1 MATKTGTTTP
11 SRISV
16 VIPVFNSEDTVATV
30 IDGVRTCL
38 DESGWQFEIVAVNDG
53 SKDHSWRELAKCS
66 ESDSRIIAIDL
77 LRNYGQHTA
86 LLCGLDHSNGD
97 YVITMDDD
105 LQNPPHQILNLI
117 SAASSGADV
126 VFGRY
131 RKRRVRWYRNIGS
144 HVVRQLNIQIFN
156 QPRDL
161 EVSNFR
167 LLDRSVVDRICSS
180 KNRFPYITGQALLY
194 CKQPENID
202 VEHHKRIL
210 GKSNYGFLAILALI
224 SRILFSYSLAPLR
237 AVSMIGLAVAT
248 LSGSYGCYQVLKSLV
263 SGTTVDGWLSTI
275 TMTSFLGGTIILM
288 LGIIGEYLIRM
299 FSHLVDDRPYFI
311 DKVMGSVEHN
321 R

>member
-1 MATKTGTTTP
+1 MSTKTGTPTP

-16 VIPVFNSEDTVATV
+16 VIPVFNSESTVATV
-30 IDGVRTCL
+30 IDGVRACL
-38 DESGWQFEIVAVNDG
+38 DESGWQFEVIAVNDG
-53 SKDHSWRELAKCS
+53 SQDHSWREIAICA

-86 LLCGLDHSNGD
+86 LLCGLGYSNGD

-105 LQNPPHQILNLI
+105 LQNPPGQILNLI
-117 SAASSGADV
+117 SAASNGADV

-131 RKRRVRWYRNIGS
+131 RERRLPWYRNLGS
-144 HVVRQLNIQIFN
+144 RIVRQLNIQIFG
-156 QPRDL
+156 QPRGI

-180 KNRFPYITGQALLY
+180 KNRFPYISGQALLY
-194 CKQPENID
+194 SKRPENVD
-202 VEHHKRIL
+202 VDHRKRTL
-210 GKSNYGFLAILALI
+210 GKSNYGMLNILTLM

-237 AVSMIGLAVAT
+237 AVSIIGFAVAT
-248 LSGSYGCYQVLKSLV
+248 LSGTYGCYQVVKGIV

-275 TMTSFLGGTIILM
+275 TMTSFLGGMIILM
-288 LGIIGEYLIRM
+288 LGIIGEYIIRILK
-299 FSHLVDDRPYFI
+299 HLMDDRPYFI
-311 DKVMGSVEHN
+311 DHIIDSSEQE